1 MPREFIQI
9 VWRSG
14 VLASAGENVAK
25 GIKII
30 LTNRFQTEISY
41 KPIVLRAVLNIVTTL
56 CELPILFYL
65 HEIHELMKQFHQP
78 NFYFLISLIIF
89 RRLFLSAVL
98 LSFFP

>member
-41 KPIVLRAVLNIVTTL
+41 KPIVLRTLLNFET
-56 CELPILFYL
+56 
-65 HEIHELMKQFHQP
+65 
-78 NFYFLISLIIF
+78 
-89 RRLFLSAVL
+89 A
-98 LSFFP
+98 